1 MPLSGFQWRPA
12 RVTKL
17 QFIDAPSS
25 NTWPPPVLVM
35 GVSACGKT
43 TLGQQLAARYGWRFV
58 DADDLHPPH
67 NIEKMSRGLPL
78 DDEDRA
84 PWLDAVAKVL
94 SRAPGVVACSALK
107 RRYRDRLRRAAPA
120 LEILYL
126 HAGRELLMH
135 RMLGRTHHYMPANL
149 LDSQLAALE
158 PPTPEEHAL
167 LLDAALPVETLLD
180 AAMSHLRER
189 LRHTPT
195 EG

>member
-1 MPLSGFQWRPA
+1 
-12 RVTKL
+12 
-17 QFIDAPSS
+17 
-25 NTWPPPVLVM
+25 M

-43 TLGQQLAARYGWRFV
+43 TLAQQLAARNGWRFV

-67 NIEKMSRGLPL
+67 NIEKMSLGLPL

-84 PWLDAVAKVL
+84 PWLDTIAEVL
-94 SRAPGVVACSALK
+94 SRAPVVIACSALK

-135 RMLGRTHHYMPANL
+135 RALCRTHHYMPASL

-158 PPTPEEHAL
+158 PPAPEEHAL
-167 LLDAALPVETLLD
+167 MLDAALPVATLLD
-180 AAMSHLRER
+180 AAMTHLWGR
-189 LRHTPT
+189 LRHTP
-195 EG
+195 G